1 MKKLLILLLLLLLT
15 GCSINMTKDYGK
27 FYKLEDAYN
36 KGIITKD
43 DLLTLAYINN
53 NGNEYN
59 EDIMNDYFKP
69 IEIKE
74 NDLTSEILHKIKSTA
89 SDSKEEYNSY
99 TVTFYG
105 KYNDAYAIKIKS
117 TLTNIPAVET
127 SYYIDDVY
135 FSFPTYE
142 ILLFV
147 LN

>member
-1 MKKLLILLLLLLLT
+1 MKKLLILFLLLLLT

-117 TLTNIPAVET
+117 TLTNIPAVVT

-135 FSFPTYE
+135 FLFPTYE